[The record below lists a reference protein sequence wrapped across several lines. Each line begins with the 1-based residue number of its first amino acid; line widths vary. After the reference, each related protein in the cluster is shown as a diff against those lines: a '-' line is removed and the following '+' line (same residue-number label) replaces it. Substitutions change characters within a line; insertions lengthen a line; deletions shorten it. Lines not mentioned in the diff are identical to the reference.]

1 MKEKIKIRIEENEF
15 EAKARK
21 FSTGSEGFGL
31 YDKVTIDGERY
42 QLSINIIKI
51 KKE

>member
-1 MKEKIKIRIEENEF
+1 MKESIKIVIDGNEF

-21 FSTGSEGFGL
+21 FSTGKEGYGL
-31 YDKVTIDGERY
+31 YDKTTIDGERY

-51 KKE
+51 KKG